1 MVSGLASSIRSA
13 TESTNFDL
21 AGHDVSKLIVD
32 DLYICFAFIT
42 HIIRYYVM
50 YYAKPYK
57 LCVCCFANC
66 IRYIYA
72 CDIAI
77 ISIVSLRYDA
87 HLNL

>member
-42 HIIRYYVM
+42 HIIM
-50 YYAKPYK
+50 LCIMQTIQIMCLLLCK
-57 LCVCCFANC
+57 LHTIYLLLRHRNNIHC
-66 IRYIYA
+66 ISKI
-72 CDIAI
+72 
-77 ISIVSLRYDA
+77 
-87 HLNL
+87 